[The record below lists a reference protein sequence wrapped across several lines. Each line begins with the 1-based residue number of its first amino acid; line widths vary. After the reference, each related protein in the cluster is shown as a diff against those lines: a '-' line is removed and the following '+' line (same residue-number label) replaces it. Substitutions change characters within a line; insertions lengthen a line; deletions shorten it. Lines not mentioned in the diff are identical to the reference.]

1 MKIFKNIRGSSIL
14 AVLMAVFFLSTL
26 LFLSLMRSEA
36 ALRLVKYRYLESI
49 ALDLAEN
56 GIEFEKMI
64 IKKNIIKT
72 MIIKKVSQPIR
83 DAARDK
89 IEYEGR
95 NDAINKTHYKK
106 FNTFA
111 GYAGSFE
118 SFFKPLKSGAYEITS
133 RGKLTDSEKKPAF
146 TAEIMVQI
154 ALDRRGSWKTIGWSE
169 QCVKH
174 IER

>member
-1 MKIFKNIRGSSIL
+1 MEIFKNIKGSSIL

-36 ALRLVKYRYLESI
+36 ALRLVKYRYLESV

-56 GIEFEKMI
+56 GIEFEKMM
-64 IKKNIIKT
+64 IKKNIIKA
-72 MIIKKVSQPIR
+72 MIIKKASQPVR
-83 DAARDK
+83 D
-89 IEYEGR
+89 EGS
-95 NDAINKTHYKK
+95 NEAMNKTHYRK

-118 SFFKPLKSGAYEITS
+118 SFFKPLNSGAYEITS
-133 RGKLTDSEKKPAF
+133 RGKLIDSEKKPAF
-146 TAEIMVQI
+146 TAEIMVRI
-154 ALDRRGSWKTIGWSE
+154 ALDRRGSWKTIHWSE